1 MPIHHLPE
9 EMLLDHAAGSLPEP
23 VALVVATHL
32 ALCPACRAADARLEA
47 VGGALLE
54 EIDPEP
60 MVGGGVDA
68 LFARIEAT
76 PETANAATSESPAA
90 AETSAAI
97 AAPASSGN
105 TPTLPRPLRDYVANG
120 IEALNWR
127 RRGALSEARLFQ
139 RARGGTVKLL
149 RIRAGAMMP
158 THTHRSSE
166 LTLVL
171 DGGFSDERGHY
182 LRGDVSVA
190 DEQVTHRPRADDDG
204 DCLCLTV
211 SETPVWLTG
220 PLSRLLN
227 PFLRN

>member
-23 VALVVATHL
+23 VALFVATHL
-32 ALCPACRAADARLEA
+32 ALCPACREAEARLEA
-47 VGGALLE
+47 VGGALLD

-60 MVGGGVDA
+60 IEGGGVDA

-76 PETANAATSESPAA
+76 AAKPNMTAEPETATA
-90 AETSAAI
+90 SAGAV
-97 AAPASSGN
+97 SSDN
-105 TPTLPRPLRDYVANG
+105 TPMLPRPLRDYVANG
-120 IEALNWR
+120 IETLNWR

-139 RARGGTVKLL
+139 GTRGGTVKLL

-171 DGGFSDERGHY
+171 DGGYSDESGHY

-220 PLSRLLN
+220 PLSRFLN